1 MDKRNR
7 RINCFL
13 IGLLWK
19 LVPLTSF
26 RCWLLAIHL
35 EACPHCQQELASRE
49 NIEAIVEDLSNVKL
63 PTALITRASRQADVA
78 EDRIPPVPSGRISII
93 LTRIYAVVMTVA
105 IFVLLLGFGW
115 YFSQPGPESVA
126 FSPGASDRVSS
137 YSASNY
143 SALSLNY
150 VRAKGQPADSLM
162 IYRTSEPEMII
173 IWVQSQN

>member
-35 EACPHCQQELASRE
+35 EACPHCQQERASRE

-63 PTALITRASRQADVA
+63 PTALITRASRQAD
-78 EDRIPPVPSGRISII
+78 G
-93 LTRIYAVVMTVA
+93 
-105 IFVLLLGFGW
+105 
-115 YFSQPGPESVA
+115 
-126 FSPGASDRVSS
+126 
-137 YSASNY
+137 
-143 SALSLNY
+143 
-150 VRAKGQPADSLM
+150 
-162 IYRTSEPEMII
+162 
-173 IWVQSQN
+173 

>member
-1 MDKRNR
+1 MNKRNR
-7 RINCFL
+7 RISCFL

-19 LVPLTSF
+19 LVPLTGF

-35 EACPHCQQELASRE
+35 ETCPHCQKQLATNEDVQEVVRGMNGLK
-49 NIEAIVEDLSNVKL
+49 LSDAV
-63 PTALITRASRQADVA
+63 ITRARRQVAVA
-78 EDRIPPVPSGRISII
+78 EDRTPPVLSGRISII
-93 LTRIYAVVMTVA
+93 LTRVYAVVMTVA
-105 IFVLLLGFGW
+105 IFILLFGFGW
-115 YFSQPGPESVA
+115 YFSQPGLESVT
-126 FSPGASDRVSS
+126 FSTGASDRVSS

-162 IYRTSEPEMII
+162 IYRTSEPEMTI